1 MRTTPGKLALR
12 ISTVVLS
19 GAITLN
25 AADLLY
31 VVSQNLAT
39 PIYIYDSAGV
49 QSVFAPEIPALR
61 TRQIAFDADGNLFA
75 ANQDSSAI
83 YKFDPSGNATIFAN
97 SGLIWPYGLAFDGSG
112 NLFVSDRG
120 DNTIKKF
127 LPDGTGTVFANLD
140 IQPMSLGYHGGS
152 LYCVDTAGEIERFD
166 GAGTA
171 SLITQL
177 GTGGAFGGIVFDH
190 SGNLFT
196 ANGMYLYKVTPD
208 GQASVFF
215 DFSSDPFAAFH
226 GVAIDSSDNLFV
238 SNLQDTIWKIAPDGS
253 RTVFANQVS
262 PAFMAV
268 EVVPEPSAITLFS
281 LGITAFACRFRRFD
295 R

>member
-1 MRTTPGKLALR
+1 MRTTFFKRALR

-19 GAITLN
+19 AATTLN

-31 VVSQNLAT
+31 VISQNVAT
-39 PIYIYDSAGV
+39 PIYIYNSAGV
-49 QSVFAPEIPALR
+49 QSVFAPEVPAPR
-61 TRQIAFDADGNLFA
+61 TRQIAFDAGGNLFA
-75 ANQDSSAI
+75 ANQDNNAV
-83 YKFDPSGNATIFAN
+83 YRFDPSGAMTIFAD
-97 SGLIWPYGLAFDGSG
+97 SGLSWPYGLAFGDSG
-112 NLFVSDRG
+112 NLFVSNRG
-120 DNTIKKF
+120 NNTIEQF
-127 LPDGTGTVFANLD
+127 SPDGTGTVFANLD
-140 IQPMSLGYHGGS
+140 VQPMSLGYHGGS
-152 LYCVDTAGEIERFD
+152 LYCVDIAGEIERFD

-196 ANGMYLYKVTPD
+196 ANNMYLYKVTPD
-208 GQASVFF
+208 GVASVFF
-215 DFSSDPFAAFH
+215 DFSSDPFTALH

-238 SNLQDTIWKIAPDGS
+238 SDLQNTIWKIAPDGN
-253 RTVFANQVS
+253 RIVFANQVS

-268 EVVPEPSAITLFS
+268 EVVPEPSAITLLFF
-281 LGITAFACRFRRFD
+281 GITAFAGRFRRFH